1 MSYSSKEW
9 SESEIMTLYELPF
22 MDLLWRAQQ
31 VHRAHHNPNE
41 VQCSSL
47 LSIKTGGC
55 PEDCSYCPQSS
66 KYDTGLEAERVLAL
80 NRVVE
85 AAQAAKANGATRFCM
100 GAAWRSPTE
109 AQLDQVIDMVTAVKA
124 LGMETCVTLGML
136 KNGQA
141 QRLKQA
147 GLDFYNHN
155 LDTSADYYPQIIST
169 RSYQDRLDTLDEV
182 RAAGLN
188 TCSGGIVG
196 LGETRE
202 QRARFIAQL
211 ANLKPYPE
219 SVPINQLVR
228 VPGTPLAENSDLDDF
243 EFVRTIAI
251 ARITMP
257 KTAVRLSAG
266 RSTMSDTMQAL
277 CFMAGANSIFYG
289 EQLLTTGNPQLEAD
303 QQLFA
308 RLGIQGHTL
317 QHDEAEEPACYNTT
331 TEQAPVALLESL

>member
-22 MDLLWRAQQ
+22 MELLWRAQQ

-155 LDTSADYYPQIIST
+155 LDTSADYYPHIIST

-182 RAAGLN
+182 RAAGLS

-228 VPGTPLAENSDLDDF
+228 VPGTPLAENSDLNDF

-266 RSTMSDTMQAL
+266 RSAMSDTMQAL

-308 RLGIQGHTL
+308 RLGIHGHTL
-317 QHDEAEEPACYNTT
+317 RQEAEEAACRNPA